1 MIICDPCEFGG
12 SWVCSY
18 HKATLLALFTPK
30 PVRCQA
36 SSFRLVVLSLADKA
50 RSIVF
55 HQISLLSSSFHVN
68 TSSVS
73 VCLRRGASS
82 APHVSLLFLFH
93 PFLSDTFLPV
103 ALVKN
108 LGDIILTSTSYGHPL
123 LSDRKQLSYLSPCL
137 YPYSL
142 ISGVYQLQLAV
153 SYHIVLAWAAVTKYH
168 ALAVLNSRNL
178 LSLSS
183 GGYESKVRVPACS
196 SSGEEHLH
204 ALQTD
209 AFSCV
214 FTWQKE
220 R

>member
-1 MIICDPCEFGG
+1 MAFCFSLDYLYSSGMFIDSWKCTFWQPKGSLWGLFCLCLYLGVRRHSATRSGMCRNSLQNQFYLEKNMIICDPCEFGG

-30 PVRCQA
+30 PVHCQA

-55 HQISLLSSSFHVN
+55 HQISLLSPSFHVN

-82 APHVSLLFLFH
+82 ASHVSLLFLFH

-108 LGDIILTSTSYGHPL
+108 LGDIILTSTSYGHQL
-123 LSDRKQLSYLSPCL
+123 FSDRK
-137 YPYSL
+137 
-142 ISGVYQLQLAV
+142 
-153 SYHIVLAWAAVTKYH
+153 
-168 ALAVLNSRNL
+168 
-178 LSLSS
+178 
-183 GGYESKVRVPACS
+183 
-196 SSGEEHLH
+196 
-204 ALQTD
+204 
-209 AFSCV
+209 
-214 FTWQKE
+214 
-220 R
+220 